1 MSMLKREIFYKF
13 WILFKPNW
21 SLFAK
26 VSNKTEKRKGKDQK
40 KIRKGCEAALRPS
53 PEGGPRPTPE
63 PDRTGTSLSLS
74 MLTCGPH
81 QRHHRLRHVVFPRI
95 LEEATDLGKV
105 SPILIRL
112 ILSEP
117 IAPSAPIKGPR
128 PPLEP

>member
-1 MSMLKREIFYKF
+1 MSMLKREFFYKF
-13 WILFKPNW
+13 WILFKPNG

-26 VSNKTEKRKGKDQK
+26 VSNKTKKRKGKDQK
-40 KIRKGCEAALRPS
+40 NRKGCEVALWPS

-74 MLTCGPH
+74 VLTCGPH
-81 QRHHRLRHVVFPRI
+81 QRCHRLRHVVFPRI
-95 LEEATDLGKV
+95 LEEATDLGKI
-105 SPILIRL
+105 SPILIRP